1 MSPAR
6 ASAAKITERLM
17 SSREGGALA
26 TLWLIFALLELAFA
40 ASISGS
46 ALTDPDLT
54 THIKVGLAT
63 YNLALMIG
71 AVGLVGGL
79 AFLCTRL
86 ARGLAS
92 LPARGLVQFAG
103 ALIVWVAVSAYLI
116 SWAAFWNVGVFLGS
130 EGLRFWLPHPIQVFH
145 WVYPPLVVAV
155 LGATAFVTLV
165 VWMLPR
171 WMARLSPRLR
181 LTIASLAV
189 CAASVCLAAAVAGE
203 TMYGD
208 HAMVGNGEYGR
219 IRDLRS
225 GPLVYAVADL
235 RSLIHSPEPVVSG
248 HADDR
253 RLVRPPIISL
263 TEYLA
268 AFPRERMRRWNVVMV
283 QVESLRND
291 QLRAYGGSRD
301 VMPGVDA
308 LAKQSRVFTHAFVQ
322 SSSSNYADLVPLG
335 SQYPL
340 RSPRQHEY
348 PANSPYP
355 RVLIYEVLKAL
366 GYRTAVISSQNER
379 WGGMIHYHRP
389 EALDRFFHAEA
400 FKGPTYS
407 PYEDIGFAE
416 WVKNTGGAG
425 SVDDRYTVDEAIKWI
440 GTTAGTPFFVHM
452 NLQSSH
458 LPYVVP
464 AGFARPFGPD
474 RIDFPI
480 MWARFPRDKVD
491 IVKARY
497 ADSLFYADQQISR
510 LFQYLQTHGLW
521 DNTIIIVGGDN
532 GEAFYEHG
540 FASHAT
546 WLFNEVVNVPMIVR
560 APGIEPGPDSRP
572 AMFVDVPPSILDL
585 LGLPPHPG
593 FQGTSLFSELP
604 DPDRSLYMV
613 VQTPVAYQSG
623 IIRGKFKL
631 LSVDGT
637 VSRSLFD
644 LAADPAERTNIASQH
659 PDVVTDLAGR
669 LERWRRAQLDYY
681 GDLRRQRKEYPPVV
695 LD

>member
-1 MSPAR
+1 MLR
-6 ASAAKITERLM
+6 
-17 SSREGGALA
+17 
-26 TLWLIFALLELAFA
+26 F
-40 ASISGS
+40 
-46 ALTDPDLT
+46 
-54 THIKVGLAT
+54 VG
-63 YNLALMIG
+63 
-71 AVGLVGGL
+71 VLV
-79 AFLCTRL
+79 
-86 ARGLAS
+86 
-92 LPARGLVQFAG
+92 
-103 ALIVWVAVSAYLI
+103 VWAAVSAYLI

-130 EGLRFWLPHPIQVFH
+130 EGLRFWLPHPVQVFH
-145 WVYPPLVVAV
+145 WVYPPLVAAIVA
-155 LGATAFVTLV
+155 ATILVTAAAWL
-165 VWMLPR
+165 LPR
-171 WMARLSPRLR
+171 WMTRMSPELR
-181 LTIASLAV
+181 LKIASLAV
-189 CAASVCLAAAVAGE
+189 CAASICLAAAVAGE

-235 RSLIHSPEPVVSG
+235 RSLAQSPEPVTSG
-248 HADDR
+248 DVNDSR
-253 RLVRPPIISL
+253 VVRPPIISM
-263 TEYLA
+263 EDYLS
-268 AFPRERMRRWNVVMV
+268 RLSSERLHRWNVVMV
-283 QVESLRND
+283 QVESLRTD

-301 VMPGVDA
+301 VMPGIDA
-308 LAKQSRVFTHAFVQ
+308 LAEQSRVFTRAFVQ

-348 PANSPYP
+348 PANPPYP

-389 EALDRFFHAEA
+389 EALDRFFHAEV

-425 SVDDRYTVDEAIKWI
+425 SVDDRYTVDEAIKWVA
-440 GTTAGTPFFVHM
+440 TTAGSPFFLHM

-464 AGFARPFGPD
+464 AGFTRPFGPD

-480 MWARFPRDKVD
+480 MWARFPRDKAD

-510 LFQYLQTHGLW
+510 LFEYLQTHGLW
-521 DNTIIIVGGDN
+521 DNTIVVVGGDN

-560 APGIEPGPDSRP
+560 APGLEPGPDPRP
-572 AMFVDVPPSILDL
+572 AMFVDIPPSILDL
-585 LGLPPHPG
+585 LRLPPHPG
-593 FQGTSLFSELP
+593 FQGTSLFNELP
-604 DPDRSLYMV
+604 DPNRSLYMV
-613 VQTPVAYQSG
+613 VQTPVVYQSG
-623 IIRGKFKL
+623 IVRGKFKL
-631 LSVDGT
+631 LSVDGI

-644 LAADPAERTNIASQH
+644 LDADPAEHTNVASQN
-659 PDVVTDLAGR
+659 PDIVTDLAER